1 MPARPRQA
9 FLLLIA
15 RWARIR
21 RDRSSYVFLRYS
33 AQSLSGTKS
42 LVMISDLSRLGL
54 DHEQNSADW
63 FLVTISAFVKEV
75 SE

>member
-1 MPARPRQA
+1 MSFSA
-9 FLLLIA
+9 
-15 RWARIR
+15 IR
-21 RDRSSYVFLRYS
+21 LNRSL
-33 AQSLSGTKS
+33 AQN